1 MHRNREISHLEEMA
15 GVQQIAVQSMTA
27 TDSTQLYSV
36 ALSKDLYAQRL
47 YYNNSDSG
55 LAIEHG
61 LSSGTISLGYFGT
74 STAFVN
80 VFKSADDRA
89 VLSHAYGSVTS
100 DLFVGRNATISGN
113 GFIGTSLTVGSSL
126 MVVADSFVTGSSS
139 ISGNQYVGT
148 NLVVNSTITGTAL
161 QISGPFA
168 SITGSVN
175 IGTSVRVGSS
185 LTVVADAF
193 VNGSSTISGS
203 QYIGTNLIVNS
214 TITGTALQIT
224 GPFASITGS
233 VNIGTSLTVG
243 GNETVM
249 GNSTISGSQY
259 IGSNLVVNNNASIT
273 NVLYANNF
281 VSNFGSITNLTAG
294 HAIVMNDLIVEGK
307 TSYVNTTVTTFDDL
321 NIQLGL
327 NHTRTVIGTASGG
340 TFLLNG
346 TEDGGTSAVA
356 VGAFAVMNGP
366 DQFTA
371 GTGSGYSPILQV
383 ATSTLAT
390 GTYSVTFT
398 KWDGGSQTAVT
409 SPVDIGFPSG
419 YDFSHNIT
427 SLGQVANGSIYGKAG
442 LTFNTYSTLSSG
454 AYQNNTKALLFDND
468 HDRLDILSSSKE
480 VVDMNIVGTTR
491 AGTADTPYYRINNN
505 AVLNPNNLIL
515 DTTFSTNS
523 AIYLNASSTTTT
535 AVGTWRMRIDG
546 LNRVVW
552 ERLSN
557 TGWKSAFKITS
568 PF

>member
-1 MHRNREISHLEEMA
+1 MA
-15 GVQQIAVQSMTA
+15 AVQQIAVQSLTA

-61 LSSGTISLGYFGT
+61 LSSGTISLGFFGT
-74 STAFVN
+74 NTAFVN

-113 GFIGTSLTVGSSL
+113 AFIGTSLTVGSSL
-126 MVVADSFVTGSSS
+126 TVVANSFVNGSSTV
-139 ISGNQYVGT
+139 SGSAYIGT
-148 NLVVNSTITGTAL
+148 NLIVNSTITGTAL
-161 QISGPFA
+161 QITGPFA
-168 SITGSVN
+168 SITGNVN
-175 IGTSVRVGSS
+175 IGTSLTVGSS
-185 LTVVADAF
+185 LTVVANAF
-193 VNGSSTISGS
+193 INGSSTISGS

-233 VNIGTSLTVG
+233 VNIGTNITVG
-243 GNETVM
+243 GNEAVL
-249 GNSTISGSQY
+249 GSSTISGSQY

-273 NVLYANNF
+273 NILYANNF

-294 HAIVMNDLIVEGK
+294 HAIVMNDLIVEGS
-307 TSYVNTTVTTFDDL
+307 TSYINTTVTTFDDL

-327 NHTRTVIGTASGG
+327 NHVRTVVGTLSGG

-346 TEDGGTSAVA
+346 TEDGGTSAVP

-366 DQFTA
+366 DQFTL
-371 GTGSGYSPILQV
+371 GTQLGYSPILQV
-383 ATSTLAT
+383 TTSTLTT

-398 KWDGGSQTAVT
+398 KWDGGSQTAVA
-409 SPVDIGFPSG
+409 SPSDIGFPSG
-419 YDFSHNIT
+419 YNFSQNIT
-427 SLGQVANGSIYGKAG
+427 SLGQVASGAVYGKAG
-442 LTFNTYSTLSSG
+442 MTFNTYSTLSSG
-454 AYQNNTKALLFDND
+454 AYQNNTKSILFDDGND
-468 HDRLDILSSSKE
+468 RVNILNQNNE
-480 VVDMNIVGTTR
+480 VVDMNIIGTKRT
-491 AGTADTPYYRINNN
+491 GNADTPYYCVNNN
-505 AVLNPNNLIL
+505 AVLNPNNLII

-535 AVGTWRMRIDG
+535 AVGTWRMRIDS
-546 LNRVVW
+546 LNRVIW
-552 ERLSN
+552 ERLSS
-557 TGWKSAFKITS
+557 TGWRAAFKITS